1 MSALS
6 ESLSTWAW
14 QGIEFPGTETRVEW
28 GHDSARHQGYGQRG
42 VDIETTGQKPRAF
55 TVSIPLRGG
64 LRWTGAERLYPET
77 YLRLREALKTPEG
90 YLTHPSYGLVT
101 AHVDTISERIDPM
114 KPDGLDL
121 DVTFT
126 EQRAESQELALTLA
140 DANEAVAAFTEGVR
154 TLRQA
159 WGIPDVA
166 VCLEVNVRAPVGA
179 GGEPDTRPE
188 ALAAAERDGLTKWVE
203 MRMPVHA
210 SWGDA
215 ARVPGLLALCLS
227 RAQADHQRRLM
238 ELVTGEPS
246 PPETGGD
253 PVLMA
258 TYLTQRATAAAEL
271 ARAATDRA
279 AQFLAD
285 AEAAITK
292 LEKLRANRES
302 PAAEK
307 SDPGANPEAQPAVA
321 GGE

>member
-140 DANEAVAAFTEGVR
+140 RAAASADA
-154 TLRQA
+154 
-159 WGIPDVA
+159 
-166 VCLEVNVRAPVGA
+166 
-179 GGEPDTRPE
+179 
-188 ALAAAERDGLTKWVE
+188 ALAAAAEADAAVSSLSVSSPTTIGAEVAGAFEYLDAAVRGGADAIATFDDLVADLDARLRDSAAAGVGGHAYRTALGRTRAAVLARRAEYLGDTAQTVTLGDTMSLARAAVE
-203 MRMPVHA
+203 A
-210 SWGDA
+210 YGDA
-215 ARVPGLLALCLS
+215 S
-227 RAQADHQRRLM
+227 R
-238 ELVTGEPS
+238 
-246 PPETGGD
+246 
-253 PVLMA
+253 
-258 TYLTQRATAAAEL
+258 AAEL
-271 ARAATDRA
+271 ASKNHIDDPL
-279 AQFLAD
+279 FILAGTVLV
-285 AEAAITK
+285 I
-292 LEKLRANRES
+292 
-302 PAAEK
+302 
-307 SDPGANPEAQPAVA
+307 
-321 GGE
+321 